1 MSMHMVCMRV
11 WGIKLM
17 QRKMSYTRGGDGNSE
32 IYVMNADGSK
42 ILQG

>member
-1 MSMHMVCMRV
+1 LVCMHV
-11 WGIKLM
+11 CGIKLM
-17 QRKMSYTRGGDGNSE
+17 QRRISYTRGGAGNSE

>member
-1 MSMHMVCMRV
+1 VHMVCMRV

-17 QRKMSYTRGGDGNSE
+17 QRRISYIRGGAGNSE
-32 IYVMNADGSK
+32 IYVMNADESK